1 VETNVS
7 LDLLLL
13 GCQRFTSLSRLSLS
27 EFDCNGFRCGCSSS
41 SRPIQSAYAQSSRN
55 ALGSQ
60 LWCNLTVRAELS
72 LWVNSSRCT
81 SQGPGEGNQSMSFG
95 KDFRLVHN
103 NIVNHTKSR
112 SQVSA
117 RCSLYYLLY
126 CLLYF
131 FMSLHLQN
139 ADQIWKFLGN

>member
-7 LDLLLL
+7 PDVLLL
-13 GCQRFTSLSRLSLS
+13 GCQRFTSFSRLSLS
-27 EFDCNGFRCGCSSS
+27 EFDCNGSRCDCSSS
-41 SRPIQSAYAQSSRN
+41 SRPIQSTYAQSSRD

-60 LWCNLTVRAELS
+60 SSCNLTVRAEFS

-81 SQGPGEGNQSMSFG
+81 SQGPGEGSQSMLFG
-95 KDFRLVHN
+95 KDIRLVHN

-112 SQVSA
+112 SRVSA

-131 FMSLHLQN
+131 FLSLHLQN
-139 ADQIWKFLGN
+139 ADQI